1 MTLKLG
7 FLVESKD
14 QLHLLF
20 QFYESVYLA
29 TLNAEVLYWN
39 TLKSLLFIFN
49 SLTLT
54 VNLLD
59 DTDHI
64 ELKKTKE
71 IVLVVTTFGVF
82 LITCIICYL
91 VINHKKG
98 NNR

>member
-64 ELKKTKE
+64 ELKKNQRNRSSCNN
-71 IVLVVTTFGVF
+71 VWGVF
-82 LITCIICYL
+82 DYL
-91 VINHKKG
+91 YNLLPG
-98 NNR
+98 NQS